1 MRESKDVISAAIKLT
16 GCNASPLGFSFMN
29 HLRKCIGQISFCPR
43 GLTFLAFFLVICLSS
58 SSLYSGDL
66 LAQASSSPA
75 NTSSARSV
83 VTPPQAPAPSQPQR
97 VFSSDPRKQPP
108 PLPTPRGSQ
117 EILES
122 VNASTAMK
130 PTLIT
135 QAVALTLLSLS
146 PFIIMILSSFL
157 KIVIV
162 LGLLRSA
169 LGVQQA
175 PPNQIINGVAL
186 MLSLFVM
193 YPVAMKMY
201 AASQDAIHRLRAPE
215 SMVSPQASAYV
226 IEIANAAK
234 EPLRDFLKK
243 NSAVKHQA
251 LFYRIAYKG
260 LPEEYKAALKPDD
273 FMIVV
278 PAYITSQ
285 LKDAF
290 EIGVLIYIPFFVID
304 LVTSNILL
312 AMGMMML
319 SPVTISMP
327 LKLFLLVMLDG
338 WTLLIEGLVN
348 TFR

>member
-1 MRESKDVISAAIKLT
+1 MSKYLVFAY
-16 GCNASPLGFSFMN
+16 
-29 HLRKCIGQISFCPR
+29 R
-43 GLTFLAFFLVICLSS
+43 GMMA
-58 SSLYSGDL
+58 L
-66 LAQASSSPA
+66 LALTAALWFMPSDLFSADPPATTSSPTQPSIGPKTLLVVPPRDA
-75 NTSSARSV
+75 ADSTTSPSTSRARSTTSEV
-83 VTPPQAPAPSQPQR
+83 KKAPAADKYPTGSKELLQDVSITSRPS
-97 VFSSDPRKQPP
+97 
-108 PLPTPRGSQ
+108 
-117 EILES
+117 
-122 VNASTAMK
+122 
-130 PTLIT
+130 LIT
-135 QAVALTLLSLS
+135 QAVALSLLSLS
-146 PFIIMILSSFL
+146 PFIIMILTSFL
-157 KIVIV
+157 KIVVV

-175 PPNQIINGVAL
+175 PPNQIINGVAF

-193 YPVAMKMY
+193 YPTAMKMY
-201 AASQDAIHRLRAPE
+201 DASQGAMQTLTAPE
-215 SMVSPQASAYV
+215 SMTSPAASSYI
-226 IEIANAAK
+226 IEVAKAAR
-234 EPLRDFLKK
+234 EPLREFLKR
-243 NSAVKHQA
+243 NSSVKHQA

-260 LPEEYKAALKPDD
+260 LPTEEFKKTLKPDD
-273 FMIVV
+273 FMIVM

>member
-1 MRESKDVISAAIKLT
+1 MHFFHQFR
-16 GCNASPLGFSFMN
+16 
-29 HLRKCIGQISFCPR
+29 
-43 GLTFLAFFLVICLSS
+43 TF
-58 SSLYSGDL
+58 
-66 LAQASSSPA
+66 
-75 NTSSARSV
+75 V
-83 VTPPQAPAPSQPQR
+83 VTLLSLVVLCWLSPETLFSQR
-97 VFSSDPRKQPP
+97 VTTSIPSTPPTTTQKTDQPR
-108 PLPTPRGSQ
+108 TPEDIQKSII
-117 EILES
+117 EMDALK
-122 VNASTAMK
+122 K
-130 PTLIT
+130 PSIMT
-135 QAVALTLLSLS
+135 QAVVLTLLSLL
-146 PFIIMILSSFL
+146 PFIVMILTSFL

-162 LGLLRSA
+162 LSLLRNA

-175 PPNQIINGVAL
+175 PPNQIINGVAF

-193 YPVAMKMY
+193 YPTVVKMY
-201 AASQDAIHRLRAPE
+201 DASRQIIYQSNAPE
-215 SMVSPQASAYV
+215 SITSPDSTTYV
-226 IEIANAAK
+226 LEIAAATQ
-234 EPLRDFLKK
+234 EPLREFLKN
-243 NSAVKHQA
+243 NSSVKHRA
-251 LFYRIAYKG
+251 LFYRMSYKV
-260 LPEEYKAALKPDD
+260 LPEEYRPTLKPDD
-273 FMIVV
+273 FIIVV